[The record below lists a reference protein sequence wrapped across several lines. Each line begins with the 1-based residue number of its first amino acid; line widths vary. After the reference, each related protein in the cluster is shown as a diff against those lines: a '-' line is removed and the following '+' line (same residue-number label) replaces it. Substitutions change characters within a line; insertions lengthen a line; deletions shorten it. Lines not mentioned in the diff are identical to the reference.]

1 MLLGVNLF
9 LLVLVAGREARSAQ
23 YLERARDEAVSILEK
38 NGIAMTA
45 ALPREM
51 TLTAMT
57 VTRDAAAE
65 QAQAAG
71 LLGEAAAAEDGAGSY
86 RGEKGTARFSADG
99 TFSVS
104 LNAGAYPQGGELPGR
119 FGLACLRKMG
129 FEGEAS
135 EYDEAS
141 GTLTVRQTWQD
152 APVFSCVATLTYED
166 GELRGIQGDRL
177 TGTPSAEAGETPLT
191 VATVLLRFLAYLK
204 DTGVIC
210 REIRSMTAGYTLST
224 VQINP
229 VYMAP
234 AWYIVTDIQSYYMDA
249 VTGVVTVA
257 G

>member
-86 RGEKGTARFSADG
+86 R
-99 TFSVS
+99 
-104 LNAGAYPQGGELPGR
+104 AGLDWPACGR
-119 FGLACLRKMG
+119 WA
-129 FEGEAS
+129 
-135 EYDEAS
+135 
-141 GTLTVRQTWQD
+141 
-152 APVFSCVATLTYED
+152 
-166 GELRGIQGDRL
+166 LRGRPRS
-177 TGTPSAEAGETPLT
+177 TTRPAGP
-191 VATVLLRFLAYLK
+191 
-204 DTGVIC
+204 
-210 REIRSMTAGYTLST
+210 
-224 VQINP
+224 
-229 VYMAP
+229 
-234 AWYIVTDIQSYYMDA
+234 
-249 VTGVVTVA
+249 
-257 G
+257 

>member
-104 LNAGAYPQGGELPGR
+104 VKG
-119 FGLACLRKMG
+119 
-129 FEGEAS
+129 
-135 EYDEAS
+135 
-141 GTLTVRQTWQD
+141 
-152 APVFSCVATLTYED
+152 
-166 GELRGIQGDRL
+166 
-177 TGTPSAEAGETPLT
+177 
-191 VATVLLRFLAYLK
+191 
-204 DTGVIC
+204 
-210 REIRSMTAGYTLST
+210 
-224 VQINP
+224 
-229 VYMAP
+229 
-234 AWYIVTDIQSYYMDA
+234 
-249 VTGVVTVA
+249 
-257 G
+257 

>member
-23 YLERARDEAVSILEK
+23 YLERARDDAVSVLEK

-152 APVFSCVATLTYED
+152 APVFSCVATL
-166 GELRGIQGDRL
+166 
-177 TGTPSAEAGETPLT
+177 S
-191 VATVLLRFLAYLK
+191 
-204 DTGVIC
+204 
-210 REIRSMTAGYTLST
+210 
-224 VQINP
+224 
-229 VYMAP
+229 
-234 AWYIVTDIQSYYMDA
+234 
-249 VTGVVTVA
+249 
-257 G
+257 